1 MFEIFSCQGNVF
13 DIIYS
18 SRVCALLQ
26 SALLVVTA
34 AQEIC
39 QILPFAIFDKKV
51 TSELLCLLT
60 LVILYG
66 ILYRI
71 M

>member
-39 QILPFAIFDKKV
+39 QILDLAEEKNIALETEISK
-51 TSELLCLLT
+51 
-60 LVILYG
+60 
-66 ILYRI
+66 
-71 M
+71 